1 VQAKTGLSLPIPS
14 VLDSFE
20 VQGPNG
26 IHRCCTMELMQ
37 GDLRTASYS
46 RLFPIRVARA
56 LAAKLV
62 LAVDY
67 VHSRDSVHGCVL
79 AVWYLTTGSW
89 LIYLPDIRLCN
100 VLVKTAPTITSLS
113 IDQFKEQYG
122 QPETVP
128 VSRTDCKELPLGLSS
143 LVVLPLDLNRKAQ
156 ECTLDDAAGPV
167 LCDFGEA
174 FAPATEQRLGRECNT
189 SAVDKAPEA
198 FFEPDRALTE
208 ALDVWGLEVA
218 I

>member
-14 VLDSFE
+14 VLGSFE

-26 IHRCCTMELMQ
+26 IHRCCTIELMQ

-79 AVWYLTTGSW
+79 AVWYLITGSW
-89 LIYLPDIRLCN
+89 LIYLPQKPIPACG
-100 VLVKTAPTITSLS
+100 TGSEPMSEYTSP
-113 IDQFKEQYG
+113 G
-122 QPETVP
+122 
-128 VSRTDCKELPLGLSS
+128 LPLEEHHKLPFCLSRPAFHLRGERPS
-143 LVVLPLDLNRKAQ
+143 DGHRTLSDVLDTELFYKPHVYYGNCIVSSFVSVPNR
-156 ECTLDDAAGPV
+156 
-167 LCDFGEA
+167 
-174 FAPATEQRLGRECNT
+174 
-189 SAVDKAPEA
+189 
-198 FFEPDRALTE
+198 
-208 ALDVWGLEVA
+208 
-218 I
+218 